1 VISLFPK
8 FRPGSQQGKQ
18 VKAPFTF
25 SVKFEIIKDQST
37 VSLYVP
43 DTALPPI
50 ILDSIVSEQLDA
62 PIYRS
67 VERMPYFPG
76 GPEALADFIYDN
88 MEYPLSSRN
97 NDVHGIV
104 KVGYVVNEDS
114 TLSNFFI
121 RRGVSKDL
129 NNEALRLA
137 KMIPKFIPGMIADQ
151 KVKVLMQV
159 SIDFDIK
166 MYERARFRANQQ
178 PGNHSYVPTKF

>member
-1 VISLFPK
+1 
-8 FRPGSQQGKQ
+8 
-18 VKAPFTF
+18 
-25 SVKFEIIKDQST
+25 
-37 VSLYVP
+37 
-43 DTALPPI
+43 
-50 ILDSIVSEQLDA
+50 
-62 PIYRS
+62 
-67 VERMPYFPG
+67 
-76 GPEALADFIYDN
+76 
-88 MEYPLSSRN
+88 
-97 NDVHGIV
+97 VHGIV